1 MKRYRFEL
9 ETVLRVRR
17 VQEEAAGFALAHANR
32 DLQRAVLDHRVA
44 LARYESLQLGHGPLD
59 LDSFRRDRDKAERL
73 AGAVESAWTNVQVA
87 TDEVATRHAQWST
100 AAQRVA
106 ALEHLDERRRAEWLV
121 DEQRAEMAAIDE
133 SAIAGWLA
141 DAADDP
147 GPQRD
152 DAEALT

>member
-1 MKRYRFEL
+1 MKRYRFAL

-17 VQEEAAGFALAHANR
+17 IQEEAAGFALAHANR

-44 LARYESLQLGHGPLD
+44 LARYESLQLGHGQQD
-59 LDSFRRDRDKAERL
+59 LDSFRRDRDKAERF
-73 AGAVESAWTNVQVA
+73 AGAVESAWTAVQAA
-87 TDEVATRHAQWST
+87 TDEVAARHSVWSV

-121 DEQRAEMAAIDE
+121 EEQRAEMAAIDE

-141 DAADDP
+141 DVADDHAAH
-147 GPQRD
+147 RD
-152 DAEALT
+152 DAGALT